1 MHPSYAVINLSN
13 LKYNLLNIR
22 KKINRTKIM
31 AVVKADAYGHG
42 MVECAALL
50 ESLGKNKPEYFSVA
64 FPNEGKQLR
73 EAKIKQPI
81 LVFEPFTREQ
91 VHLLFEYN
99 LIATVF
105 DLNHLIVLKWGFK
118 EFGKKNKMLPKIK
131 VHIKID
137 TGMNR
142 LGIGTTEAIDF
153 IYEIKKKKI
162 FEIDGIYTHFAC
174 ADEKDKTFTFL
185 QLKRF
190 EDILNKLK
198 KTNIN
203 YGLTHAANS
212 GAILDVPN
220 SYLDMVRP
228 GISLY
233 GYYPSLETSKSI
245 KLKPVMSLYSKVAS
259 VKQIK
264 KGDTVSYGRMFT
276 AKRKTKIVSIPLGYA
291 DGIDRRLSNKMG
303 VLIRGKK
310 YKQVGI
316 VTMDRVM
323 INVNNDDIKVG
334 DKVIM
339 FGKVK
344 NNYISVWD
352 WCKAINTIPY
362 EITCN
367 ISNRIPRIFKR

>member
-64 FPNEGKQLR
+64 FPNEGMQLR

-291 DGIDRRLSNKMG
+291 DGIDRRLSNKME

>member
-13 LKYNLLNIR
+13 LKYNFLNIR
-22 KKINRTKIM
+22 KKIKDTKIM

-42 MVECAALL
+42 MIECAALL

-64 FPNEGKQLR
+64 FPNEGRQLR
-73 EAKIKQPI
+73 EAKINQPI
-81 LVFEPFTREQ
+81 LIFEPFTKDQ
-91 VHLLFEYN
+91 VHLLFKYN

-105 DLNHLIVLKWGFK
+105 SLDHLRILDWGLKQIGN
-118 EFGKKNKMLPKIK
+118 KNKILPKIK
-131 VHIKID
+131 IHIKVD

-142 LGIGTTEAIDF
+142 LGIGTKEAIDF
-153 IYEIKKKKI
+153 IYQLKKKI
-162 FEIDGIYTHFAC
+162 FLIIDGIYTHFAC
-174 ADEKDKTFTFL
+174 ADETDKTFTRL

-190 EDILNKLK
+190 EDILKELK
-198 KTNIN
+198 KINIT
-203 YGLTHAANS
+203 YGLAHAANS

-259 VKQIK
+259 AKQIK
-264 KGDTVSYGRMFT
+264 KGDTVSYGRKYT

-291 DGIDRRLSNKMG
+291 DGIARGLSNKME
-303 VLIRGKK
+303 VLIKGKK

-323 INVNNDDIKVG
+323 INVKNDDIKVG

-339 FGKVK
+339 FGNVK

-352 WCKAINTIPY
+352 WCKAIDTIPY

-367 ISNRIPRIFKR
+367 ISNRIPRIYKR

>member
-13 LKYNLLNIR
+13 LKYNFLRIK
-22 KKINRTKIM
+22 KKIKKTKIM
-31 AVVKADAYGHG
+31 AVVKANAYGHG
-42 MVECAALL
+42 MIECASFL

-64 FPNEGKQLR
+64 FPSEGKQLR

-81 LVFEPFTREQ
+81 LVFEPFTKEQ

-105 DLNHLIVLKWGFK
+105 TLDHLRILDWGFK
-118 EFGKKNKMLPKIK
+118 QFGKKNKALRKIRIHIK
-131 VHIKID
+131 VD

-142 LGIGTTEAIDF
+142 LGIGINESNDF
-153 IYEIKKKKI
+153 INKLKKKKN

-174 ADEKDKTFTFL
+174 ADEKDKTFTQF
-185 QLKRF
+185 QIKRF
-190 EDILNKLK
+190 EEFLRRLK
-198 KTNIN
+198 KMNID
-203 YGLTHAANS
+203 YGLAHAANS

-233 GYYPSLETSKSI
+233 GYYPSLETSESI

-264 KGDTVSYGRMFT
+264 KGDTVSYGRKYT
-276 AKRKTKIVSIPLGYA
+276 AKRKTKIVSVPLGYA
-291 DGIDRRLSNKMG
+291 DGINRGLSNKME
-303 VLIRGKK
+303 VLIKGKK

-316 VTMDRVM
+316 VAMDRIM
-323 INVNNDDIKVG
+323 INVNNNDVKVG
-334 DKVIM
+334 DKVFV
-339 FGKVK
+339 FGNDK

-367 ISNRIPRIFKR
+367 ISNRIPRLYKR